1 MKLSDVSSGPDWLIW
16 ILIIVLFA
24 ISVTLLSGH
33 GSWMIAGYNTATKEE
48 KAKYYEKRLCRTMG
62 GGMAVIT
69 VLLFV
74 MGMYELPVEFA
85 YVAIGIICV
94 DVFVIMV
101 LSSTICKKRS

>member
-1 MKLSDVSSGPDWLIW
+1 M
-16 ILIIVLFA
+16 
-24 ISVTLLSGH
+24 
-33 GSWMIAGYNTATKEE
+33 
-48 KAKYYEKRLCRTMG
+48 
-62 GGMAVIT
+62 IT

-74 MGMYELPVEFA
+74 MGMYEEKLPVEFA